1 MKNKKVSLT
10 RQKNKRLKKQ
20 VDSLLET
27 VDIMRTNLEEQAADT
42 RFVIHMYKLF
52 VHYVAENITHESAE
66 ELREGFHEWRKNLSD
81 EEQFAITGFD
91 EEDEEDETDSDEI
104 QIKNVAEPEE
114 TQKLWSMDEILNEL
128 NTPKKDD

>member
-27 VDIMRTNLEEQAADT
+27 VDIMRTSLEGQADYT
-42 RFVIHMYKLF
+42 RVVIHMYKLF

-66 ELREGFHEWRKNLSD
+66 ELREGFYEWRQNLS
-81 EEQFAITGFD
+81 EGEQFAITGD
-91 EEDEEDETDSDEI
+91 SEEDEEDETDSDEI
-104 QIKNVAEPEE
+104 EIKNEAEPQQ
-114 TQKLWSMDEILNEL
+114 TQQMWSMDEVLNEL